1 MDKEV
6 NPLNSKYIELTARY
20 KACWTFHRFIV
31 GLQKFFGQREIRSFP
46 FDFQSLYKKLR
57 AASVSL
63 NTAPETVEGE
73 LAEIEEEL
81 GKFMDVLDQQD
92 GSVSPSQIRLFFTRV
107 KNWDERLLIEMI
119 RFYQETQ
126 RGRSWTPDRID
137 KADFLVSRLAESVAG
152 PDLQGDRGRL
162 ERILGRL
169 SANVELEDV
178 DSGKTENRRKLIES
192 VRSEIRRV
200 RQFEEL
206 TDKDLVGHYRRA
218 KHGLG
223 RLFFEGSILALV
235 METNALLSER
245 IQELSKLEEKRIFDD
260 YERISRL
267 EREGTVDT
275 SVVEAVNE
283 LHSEVGRF
291 KKVLKAGGFRLADL
305 TRLKKALERL
315 SPLLEPEDAAEAPRP
330 PAAVEAALPAR
341 PPSGV
346 GPSAFVMPSLFS
358 WREAQDLVGSDLE
371 DLFSSLSAAEPTAG
385 PAAVATSAPLISFRL
400 EPREVVAFRRLAA
413 GAEADDRLEGFLIGA
428 AALRRRINREVD
440 EIHAQVSRSGTASGA
455 VADSA
460 RRTAAVADWYLRQ
473 FEHFT
478 ETAALD
484 GETDEVRD
492 LQVLKMR
499 LTRDYS
505 GLWLVL
511 YRKT

>member
-31 GLQKFFGQREIRSFP
+31 GLQKFFGQSEIRSFP

-63 NTAPETVEGE
+63 NTAPERVEGE
-73 LAEIEEEL
+73 LGKIEDEL
-81 GKFMDVLDQQD
+81 GKFMEVLDQQD

-119 RFYQETQ
+119 RFYQEAQ

-137 KADFLVSRLAESVAG
+137 KADFLVSRLAESIAG

-162 ERILGRL
+162 ARILGRL

-178 DSGKTENRRKLIES
+178 DSSKTENRRKLIGS

-206 TDKDLVGHYRRA
+206 TDRDLVGHYRRA

-223 RLFFEGSILALV
+223 RLFFEGSILELV
-235 METNALLSER
+235 VETNALLSER

-275 SVVEAVNE
+275 SVVDAVNE

-315 SPLLEPEDAAEAPRP
+315 APLLESEPAGEAREPTP
-330 PAAVEAALPAR
+330 VEAALPA
-341 PPSGV
+341 PPPTGV
-346 GPSAFVMPSLFS
+346 GPSAFVMPSLFA

-400 EPREVVAFRRLAA
+400 EPREVVAFRRLA
-413 GAEADDRLEGFLIGA
+413 GSGEIDDRLEGFLLGA

-440 EIHAQVSRSGTASGA
+440 EIHAQVSRTGTASGA

-473 FEHFT
+473 FEHFI

-492 LQVLKMR
+492 LQVLRMR
-499 LTRDYS
+499 LTRDHS

>member
-1 MDKEV
+1 MEKEV

-63 NTAPETVEGE
+63 NIAPDRVEGE

-81 GKFMDVLDQQD
+81 GSFIEVLDDQD
-92 GSVSPSQIRLFFTRV
+92 GAVSPSQIRLFFTRV

-119 RFYQETQ
+119 RFYQEVQ
-126 RGRSWTPDRID
+126 RGRSWEPDRID
-137 KADFLVSRLAESVAG
+137 KADFLVSRLAESIAG
-152 PDLQGDRGRL
+152 PDLEGDRGRL
-162 ERILGRL
+162 TRILERL
-169 SANVELEDV
+169 SAHVDLQSVERE
-178 DSGKTENRRKLIES
+178 KTANRKKLIES

-200 RQFEEL
+200 RQFDEL
-206 TDKDLVGHYRRA
+206 TEKDLVGHYRRV

-235 METNALLSER
+235 VETNAILAER

-260 YERISRL
+260 YERITQL
-267 EREGTVDT
+267 EQAGRVDG
-275 SVVEAVNE
+275 SVIDAVNE

-291 KKVLKAGGFRLADL
+291 KKILKGGGFRLADL
-305 TRLKKALERL
+305 SRLKQALERL
-315 SPLLEPEDAAEAPRP
+315 GPRLESGKTEERP
-330 PAAVEAALPAR
+330 AAAVEAALPA
-341 PPSGV
+341 PPLAGL
-346 GPSAFVMPSLFS
+346 GPPAFVMPTLFA
-358 WREAQDLVGSDLE
+358 WREAQDLVGADLE
-371 DLFSSLSAAEPTAG
+371 DLFSTLSAAEPAAE
-385 PAAVATSAPLISFRL
+385 PAAVATSASLLSFRL

-413 GAEADDRLEGFLIGA
+413 GAGADDRLEGFVLGA

-440 EIHAQVSRSGTASGA
+440 EIHSHLSRTGSAGGPA
-455 VADSA
+455 VETA
-460 RRTAAVADWYLRQ
+460 RRTAAVGDWYLRQ
-473 FEHFT
+473 FSHFI
-478 ETAALD
+478 EAAALA
-484 GETDEVRD
+484 GEAAEAQA

-499 LTRDYS
+499 LMRDYS

-511 YRKT
+511 FRKA